1 MNFTD
6 KALTRNECFRR
17 NFAELR
23 NLVCSEKWQKSLREE
38 SETLETGFLKHFADG
53 DFVVWDNIVP
63 AHQGT
68 KEQKLSHIF
77 RTQAERSGSFISNEM
92 VVIPSYFFDTLKE
105 KLKEEAG
112 AYADGESAEFSVFS
126 MPKKLD
132 TDTYDLGFIQIHSK
146 DRKTNFSL
154 PAVIIPDEY
163 HDFLVDNAN
172 TSLLDNVGKLASLVN
187 HDYLHHFT
195 SDLLVKTIA
204 SNIEH
209 HSYFIKENWYI
220 DFQKG
225 DTGPEGYETWALL
238 SHAKTFGLRLQ
249 EDTDF
254 ENTFSD
260 LIEDIFEDI
269 EALADAGEDNAFNQ
283 KAQNFFSNLSI
294 FMLMRVLPTNHPV
307 MVDCAHR
314 QNEMLR
320 DTGYSTFELSKNPW
334 RGDAKNMTSM
344 LRRFFRAAH
353 IRVDT
358 SIPPEDE
365 QAFRL
370 EYIRRIAPE
379 ISYVVTQQAN
389 CSETLSQ
396 RVPNYVERIER
407 KNAAMVKSLESDL
420 IMDGFF
426 ESPFRK
432 PI

>member
-1 MNFTD
+1 
-6 KALTRNECFRR
+6 
-17 NFAELR
+17 
-23 NLVCSEKWQKSLREE
+23 
-38 SETLETGFLKHFADG
+38 
-53 DFVVWDNIVP
+53 
-63 AHQGT
+63 
-68 KEQKLSHIF
+68 
-77 RTQAERSGSFISNEM
+77 
-92 VVIPSYFFDTLKE
+92 
-105 KLKEEAG
+105 
-112 AYADGESAEFSVFS
+112 
-126 MPKKLD
+126 
-132 TDTYDLGFIQIHSK
+132 
-146 DRKTNFSL
+146 
-154 PAVIIPDEY
+154 
-163 HDFLVDNAN
+163 
-172 TSLLDNVGKLASLVN
+172 
-187 HDYLHHFT
+187 
-195 SDLLVKTIA
+195 
-204 SNIEH
+204 
-209 HSYFIKENWYI
+209 
-220 DFQKG
+220 
-225 DTGPEGYETWALL
+225 
-238 SHAKTFGLRLQ
+238 
-249 EDTDF
+249 
-254 ENTFSD
+254 
-260 LIEDIFEDI
+260 
-269 EALADAGEDNAFNQ
+269 
-283 KAQNFFSNLSI
+283 
-294 FMLMRVLPTNHPV
+294 MRVLPTNHPV

-396 RVPNYVERIER
+396 RVPNYVERIEK